1 MSLHTRAGGF
11 EAINI
16 PRTQEERIHARRTA
30 ISRLVDNNAYLFG
43 IYPELHRLLPD
54 PMGSMIS
61 KRAWE
66 THLFVIRT
74 VLRHLDDNAR
84 NMAHNFV
91 LRHYEQLL
99 RRRPELRDALP
110 DPAEDSLSDQEW
122 GEALVDAVQLIIW
135 AA

>member
-54 PMGSMIS
+54 PMGSMLS
-61 KRAWE
+61 KRAWGEGKVLQSLVTALHPLYAVCYE
-66 THLFVIRT
+66 T
-74 VLRHLDDNAR
+74 N
-84 NMAHNFV
+84 
-91 LRHYEQLL
+91 
-99 RRRPELRDALP
+99 
-110 DPAEDSLSDQEW
+110 PASGHDLSIFTSR
-122 GEALVDAVQLIIW
+122 AVRCYF
-135 AA
+135 